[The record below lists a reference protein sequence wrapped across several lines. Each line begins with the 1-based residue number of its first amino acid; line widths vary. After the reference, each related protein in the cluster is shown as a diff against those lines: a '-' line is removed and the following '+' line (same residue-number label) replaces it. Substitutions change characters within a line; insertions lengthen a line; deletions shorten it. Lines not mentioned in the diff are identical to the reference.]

1 MSELKIIVPENFK
14 EMGSKINAHIQ
25 ALRNTQDNYLV
36 DIDLVRFNNGEGKA
50 LINETIRE
58 KDVYIISDVTNYDI
72 TYEAFGKTHNMMP
85 DEHYQDIKRILSAI
99 CGHAK
104 KITLIMPYMYQSRQD
119 KKSGRES
126 LDCAVALQELVKC
139 GVNEVITFDIHNS
152 GICNAIPD
160 IAFENIYATDEM
172 LFNLITKENISSK
185 NLVVVSPDEG
195 AMKRASLLSDM
206 LGGIPVASFYKQRD
220 YTKLENGHHPI
231 IEHRFLG
238 PDSLEGKDVIVADDM
253 IASGGSL
260 LDTSERLKKLKA
272 NRIFLIAT
280 FALFTNGPD
289 KFDLFYKKKY
299 FDRVYATNLSYVPE
313 NIRKKEWFTLIDCSY
328 KLSYV
333 INELNQGHSI
343 SSILDGEANIIEK
356 LKDVNI

>member
-14 EMGSKINAHIQ
+14 EMGSKINTHIQ

-126 LDCAVALQELVKC
+126 LDCAVALQELVKS

-206 LGGIPVASFYKQRD
+206 LGGIPIASFYKQRD

-313 NIRKKEWFTLIDCSY
+313 NIRKKEWFTLIDC
-328 KLSYV
+328 
-333 INELNQGHSI
+333 
-343 SSILDGEANIIEK
+343 
-356 LKDVNI
+356 